1 MERLTVGFAPLSDT
15 EGDQFN
21 LGDLPEN
28 AFRGIASVFGGI
40 VDAYIPT
47 IIDKGAFTKTLQEQ
61 TRGVKILW
69 QHNPD
74 EPIGVPTDMF
84 ESDRGLVLQAQIST
98 TTRGQDAITLLR
110 DGVIDG
116 LSIGFDAI
124 KQEFIELEDGSTIR
138 HIKEIRLWE
147 VSVVTW
153 GADPN
158 ARITEVNSMPGA
170 AAFEKQEVNI
180 GKLELQTVQRFLD
193 LPLSDIGR
201 QWNSQAAKDRLR
213 NWAKADEAPNQKWS
227 HGFICW
233 CEKGES
239 FADYKL
245 PVADIVNGEL
255 TIVPEAIFAAAAAV
269 EGARGGVAIP
279 EDKLKD
285 VRRHLA
291 TYYRKMRDEFNDPSI
306 IPPWEQG
313 QFTVMTEDDKVEY
326 LRSMTHYL
334 PRDAGHLVG
343 KALTEGL
350 SVRTAQAALAAAN
363 ERLGWNQ
370 EEAESHEA
378 LTSDS
383 ADDLELMERQLME
396 AELAMTETFSAV
408 DPL

>member
-15 EGDQFN
+15 DGDQFN

-147 VSVVTW
+147 ISVVTW

-180 GKLELQTVQRFLD
+180 GKLELQTVQRFLG
-193 LPLSDIGR
+193 LPLSDRGR
-201 QWNSQAAKDRLR
+201 DWDSQAAKNRLR
-213 NWAKADEAPNQKWS
+213 DWANVDEAPNQKWAR
-227 HGFICW
+227 GFVYW
-233 CEKGES
+233 TDEGGA
-239 FADYKL
+239 FGDYKL
-245 PVADIVNGEL
+245 PIADVVNGKL
-255 TIVPEAIFAAAAAV
+255 TAIPRAIFAAAAAV
-269 EGARGGVAIP
+269 EGARGGVDIP
-279 EDKLKD
+279 EDELVA

-291 TYYRKMRDEFNDPSI
+291 SYYRKMRADFDDPSI
-306 IPPWEQG
+306 VPPWEQSD
-313 QFTVMTEDDKVEY
+313 FSAMTEDDEVEY
-326 LRSMTHYL
+326 LRSMSHYL
-334 PRDAGHLVG
+334 PRDAAHLVG

-350 SVRTAQAALAAAN
+350 SLRTAINVLARAN
-363 ERLGWNQ
+363 EALGWGP

-378 LTSDS
+378 LTSDP
-383 ADDLELMERQLME
+383 ADEREQMERQLREM
-396 AELAMTETFSAV
+396 ELAMSETFSAV